1 MTCSIGMAALAAVS
15 VFVYQNGQV
24 VRSELAHQWTVTAT
38 GDWVDGEADDLM
50 TEETMLRDPSTGS
63 GGPGPST
70 PLDERLG
77 AQDCPCPE
85 PQPIEPLAEPPSEA
99 APVAVDIPRRQGL
112 TLLELTSRSCRW
124 PIGDSRKA
132 DFYFCGAAT
141 SEQPYCEVHR
151 VIAYRAPAQR

>member
-1 MTCSIGMAALAAVS
+1 
-15 VFVYQNGQV
+15 
-24 VRSELAHQWTVTAT
+24 VTAM
-38 GDWVDGEADDLM
+38 GDWVDGEAEDLM
-50 TEETMLRDPSTGS
+50 TEETMLRDP
-63 GGPGPST
+63 GPGT
-70 PLDERLG
+70 
-77 AQDCPCPE
+77 CPCPE
-85 PQPIEPLAEPPSEA
+85 PQSIEPLAEPPSEA

>member
-1 MTCSIGMAALAAVS
+1 MTCGIGMAALPAVS
-15 VFVYQNGQV
+15 VFVQKGQV

-38 GDWVDGEADDLM
+38 GDWVDGEADDL
-50 TEETMLRDPSTGS
+50 TTGETMLRDP
-63 GGPGPST
+63 GPGT
-70 PLDERLG
+70 
-77 AQDCPCPE
+77 CPWPG
-85 PQPIEPLAEPPSEA
+85 PQQIEPLAEA
-99 APVAVDIPRRQGL
+99 APVAVDIPRRKGGFARQGL

-151 VIAYRAPAQR
+151 VIAYRAPAQRK